1 VPWPDPARNEASSPT
16 SCRAIERPNVG
27 PQPSELVDLRGQL
40 SNPLTCKR
48 LDVVVK
54 AVELGQGT
62 DDAVEVA
69 KHAARRPPIRESV
82 DAEELV
88 QQFRAGRMIKELVAD
103 YSISESSVKRLL
115 RSHGAGRRN

>member
-1 VPWPDPARNEASSPT
+1 
-16 SCRAIERPNVG
+16 
-27 PQPSELVDLRGQL
+27 
-40 SNPLTCKR
+40 
-48 LDVVVK
+48 VVK